1 MPYNTRRKSLS
12 LPSLGIHVPM
22 TAAARAAHNASKSAR
37 LSESNSST
45 SSTSPRSSSSR
56 SRSPDSHPSK
66 RLKQSHSGD
75 VDPIAVETTPPPS
88 PTPATSVDMD
98 AESQKK
104 VDLEG
109 INDDIVEAVITELQ
123 ATENRPHLIK
133 DLAIVLARSLKSV
146 QKYVPPLLL
155 PIDFFEH
162 RANHTSSANPCAI
175 ISSRLASYMKRPC
188 WSALAPCPLA
198 KELETVHPR
207 RTYYFLTTIPRQ
219 PLPESGSVQS
229 IARVADITPSVSLTD
244 DSGSDELEER
254 RRQLSPSPEID
265 LPRYDFND
273 ADEMPMTPVG
283 SLPKPLSRGIGELP
297 HDLPPL
303 ETDEREFS
311 QTADTLLKRKFNEA
325 PEEDRSVSVEYGT
338 RDDLWFGDSA
348 AAAFLTSPAMRPSVA
363 SSSRKEDEAEN
374 WIKLNKLFAWDQNA
388 GAESIEIDELDG
400 LMEGC

>member
-22 TAAARAAHNASKSAR
+22 TAAARAAHNASTKSAR
-37 LSESNSST
+37 LSNSSA
-45 SSTSPRSSSSR
+45 SSASPRSSSSR

-75 VDPIAVETTPPPS
+75 VDPIAIETTPPPS

-98 AESQKK
+98 DLVSHNKQ

-123 ATENRPHLIK
+123 TSDNRPHLIK
-133 DLAIVLARSLKSV
+133 DLATILARSLRSV
-146 QKYVPPLLL
+146 Q
-155 PIDFFEH
+155 
-162 RANHTSSANPCAI
+162 NSANPCAI
-175 ISSRLASYMKRPC
+175 IQSRLASYMKRPC

-207 RTYYFLTTIPRQ
+207 RTYYFLTTFPRQ

-229 IARVADITPSVSLTD
+229 ITQAPDITPSVSLTD
-244 DSGSDELEER
+244 DSGSEELEER

-265 LPRYDFND
+265 LPRYDFNG
-273 ADEMPMTPVG
+273 ADEMPVTPVG
-283 SLPKPLSRGIGELP
+283 SLPKSHTRGIGELP

-325 PEEDRSVSVEYGT
+325 PKEDHANTEYGM
-338 RDDLWFGDSA
+338 RDDLWFGD
-348 AAAFLTSPAMRPSVA
+348 AAAFLTSPAIKPSITA
-363 SSSRKEDEAEN
+363 SSRKEDEAEN
-374 WIKLNKLFAWDQNA
+374 WIKLNKLFEWDQSA

>member
-1 MPYNTRRKSLS
+1 MF
-12 LPSLGIHVPM
+12 
-22 TAAARAAHNASKSAR
+22 
-37 LSESNSST
+37 
-45 SSTSPRSSSSR
+45 
-56 SRSPDSHPSK
+56 
-66 RLKQSHSGD
+66 
-75 VDPIAVETTPPPS
+75 
-88 PTPATSVDMD
+88 
-98 AESQKK
+98 
-104 VDLEG
+104 
-109 INDDIVEAVITELQ
+109 
-123 ATENRPHLIK
+123 
-133 DLAIVLARSLKSV
+133 
-146 QKYVPPLLL
+146 PLR
-155 PIDFFEH
+155 PIDFFG
-162 RANHTSSANPCAI
+162 RCANHHSSANPCAI

-207 RTYYFLTTIPRQ
+207 RTYYFLTTLPRQ

-229 IARVADITPSVSLTD
+229 ITRVADITPSVSLTD

-273 ADEMPMTPVG
+273 IDEMPMTPTG
-283 SLPKPLSRGIGELP
+283 SLPKPLACGIGDLP

-325 PEEDRSVSVEYGT
+325 PEEDRSMPTEYGM

-348 AAAFLTSPAMRPSVA
+348 AAAFLTSPAMRPSVMP
-363 SSSRKEDEAEN
+363 SSRKEDEAES
-374 WIKLNKLFAWDQNA
+374 WIKLNKLFEWDQSA